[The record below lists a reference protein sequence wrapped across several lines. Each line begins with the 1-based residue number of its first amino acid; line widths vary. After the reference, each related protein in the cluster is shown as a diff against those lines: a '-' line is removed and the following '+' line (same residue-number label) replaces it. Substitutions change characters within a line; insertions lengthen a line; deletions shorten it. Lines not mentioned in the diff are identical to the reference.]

1 MSRSLMLRGAVV
13 LTGAFLLLLGVGALI
28 DPSRVAGS
36 LGVGAIAPVGL
47 ATLRADLFGFFTTS
61 GGLAVW
67 AAIRQRPSLLNTPL
81 LLIGMALFGRFVSL
95 ALQPFDVT
103 LVPPM
108 VAEALMLAAF
118 VAMRFWGP
126 AA

>member
-1 MSRSLMLRGAVV
+1 
-13 LTGAFLLLLGVGALI
+13 
-28 DPSRVAGS
+28 
-36 LGVGAIAPVGL
+36 LGVGAIAPVGT

-61 GGLAVW
+61 GGLAVL
-67 AAIRQRPSLLNTPL
+67 AAIRRRPALLNTPM
-81 LLIGMALFGRFVSL
+81 LLIGMALFGRFVAL

-118 VAMRFWGP
+118 VAMRFWGRP
-126 AA
+126 A